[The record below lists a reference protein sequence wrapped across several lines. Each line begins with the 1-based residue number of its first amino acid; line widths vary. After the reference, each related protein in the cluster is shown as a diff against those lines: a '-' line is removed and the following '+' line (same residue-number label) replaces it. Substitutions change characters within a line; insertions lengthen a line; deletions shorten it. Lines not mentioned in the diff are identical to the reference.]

1 MACAVF
7 HNISLILNDQL
18 EDDEEIENWIM
29 KFRWVWSSFIINL
42 KKVFSYEMFSLNDCS
57 DKIYIM
63 PYICI
68 YIYYIIS
75 YVIY

>member
-7 HNISLILNDQL
+7 HNISSILNDQL
-18 EDDEEIENWIM
+18 EDDEEIENWNNEVPM
-29 KFRWVWSSFIINL
+29 SMVKLYYL